1 MNDHT
6 KRDELLS
13 SGVALIQRVTGRL
26 ICDPLTMDK
35 PEAISSEI
43 KKKARE
49 ALIEELEARGAISY
63 SFEVREGVLYA
74 SMTLYRLE
82 FRKTLRRIS
91 AKSAPPRVFRKRRL
105 SKRR

>member
-13 SGVALIQRVTGRL
+13 SGVAPVQRVTGCL

-49 ALIEELEARGAISY
+49 ALIEELEAQGAISY

-74 SMTLYRLE
+74 SMLAALPT
-82 FRKTLRRIS
+82 
-91 AKSAPPRVFRKRRL
+91 KSSEEAT
-105 SKRR
+105 

>member
-74 SMTLYRLE
+74 SMLAALPT
-82 FRKTLRRIS
+82 
-91 AKSAPPRVFRKRRL
+91 KSSEESCKQKSIAEMKKVPQNL
-105 SKRR
+105 HS